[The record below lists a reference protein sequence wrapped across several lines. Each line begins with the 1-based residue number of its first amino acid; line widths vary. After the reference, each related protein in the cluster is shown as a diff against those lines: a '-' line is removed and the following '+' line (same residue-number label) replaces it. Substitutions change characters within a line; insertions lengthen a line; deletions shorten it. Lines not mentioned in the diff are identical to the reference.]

1 MDPSG
6 ALQDREMAAHIW
18 VRTCTCSVKHM
29 CVCTNVRVHV
39 RFFLS
44 LLSIYISDFSCT
56 CIYCTC
62 HSVDRCVLQ
71 RLLFPAISMV
81 LLDLLPSLLLLPFR
95 WGQWRDILRACD
107 FRKRQLGMGDVE
119 NISRTIVSSSPLSH
133 PLSASVFL
141 RLFLSFCS
149 EPMYH
154 YAVHLY
160 FSIFLCPPLPPT
172 PPCPPASSSLPS
184 PHLPS
189 FLLFNSLSLPL
200 SPLSFQLTYCL
211 AHFKGD
217 EKIPP
222 YIHRLIDPSEITEP
236 GRDAEA
242 IYSHFTEDDYL
253 ALLSKNPETLF
264 QDDSYMKHLRRH
276 AHK

>member
-141 RLFLSFCS
+141 RLFPFFLLRTHVSLCS
-149 EPMYH
+149 SPLLQYIS
-154 YAVHLY
+154 LPP
-160 FSIFLCPPLPPT
+160 SPPPLLPALPLLPPSLLPT
-172 PPCPPASSSLPS
+172 SLPS
-184 PHLPS
+184 SSSIL
-189 FLLFNSLSLPL
+189 SLSH
-200 SPLSFQLTYCL
+200 S
-211 AHFKGD
+211 
-217 EKIPP
+217 
-222 YIHRLIDPSEITEP
+222 
-236 GRDAEA
+236 
-242 IYSHFTEDDYL
+242 
-253 ALLSKNPETLF
+253 LLSIF
-264 QDDSYMKHLRRH
+264 S
-276 AHK
+276 